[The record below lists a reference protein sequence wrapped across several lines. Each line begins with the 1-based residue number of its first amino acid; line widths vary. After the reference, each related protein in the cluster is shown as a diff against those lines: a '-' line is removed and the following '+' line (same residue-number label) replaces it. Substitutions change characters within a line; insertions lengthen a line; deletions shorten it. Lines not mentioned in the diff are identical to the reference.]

1 MIFEQLPWR
10 QKISS
15 TMPFATELEIDKI
28 EWRTLREQYRKVSL
42 QNGDRTQVH
51 MKDQGNIGLDDI
63 KQRTELEFATSMI
76 IGKLSNV
83 CL

>member
-1 MIFEQLPWR
+1 
-10 QKISS
+10 
-15 TMPFATELEIDKI
+15 MPFATELEIDKI

-51 MKDQGNIGLDDI
+51 MKDQGNIGFDDI

-76 IGKLSNV
+76 IVYCCRIDCGDRIPVATDVGKLRS
-83 CL
+83 